1 MRATQVLAGRL
12 PAMRTLATLLL
23 LAAVAAGCGDDSGT
37 DDQDAKAQDA
47 QADPTESQTAAN
59 PEDFCAAISDFAAA
73 AAGDDWP
80 KVRAAGK
87 DLEEAGLPGDA
98 PAEADQGFDVVL
110 KMIDTYDSNA
120 EVEKN
125 ITDKEDGQVESLLT
139 YTGGLC
145 TPEGTLK

>member
-1 MRATQVLAGRL
+1 
-12 PAMRTLATLLL
+12 MRTLATLLL
-23 LAAVAAGCGDDSGT
+23 LAALAAGCGDDSGN

-47 QADPTESQTAAN
+47 QATETGRQTAED
-59 PEDFCAAISDFAAA
+59 PQDFCAAVSDFAAA

-87 DLEEAGLPGDA
+87 DLEEAGLPAGA
-98 PAEADQGFDVVL
+98 PAEAGQGFDVVL
-110 KMIDTYDSNA
+110 KMIATYSSNA

-125 ITDKEDGQVESLLT
+125 ITDTEGGTVESLMT

-145 TPEGTLK
+145 TPEGALK